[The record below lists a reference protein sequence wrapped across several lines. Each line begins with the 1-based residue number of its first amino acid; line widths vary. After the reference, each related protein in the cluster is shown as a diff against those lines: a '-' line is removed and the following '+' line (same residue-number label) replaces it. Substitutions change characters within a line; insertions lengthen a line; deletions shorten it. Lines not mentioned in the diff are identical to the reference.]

1 MSDKKIDHRR
11 FLSGVVAQTPFWQQ
25 FADTIS
31 EISDVHVVH
40 PRRRLQNIREPE
52 GLERQY
58 LVANLRQLGFDY
70 QSALL
75 TDDDYRRLMH
85 MWSLYLPENGTK
97 EFVNFLG
104 YIKRTR
110 FQIEQLWTKDYKN
123 FLEPYAVPE
132 GQKITEINTGYYP
145 SSHVRLYYDAE
156 QFPIQDFSDVYPL
169 FYKIAPIHLVLER
182 IIGSV
187 YSLPQDVTIV
197 AAGRA
202 ISHISGYADEMP
214 DPNGRWNFDL
224 GIAGNFVNH
233 VGAVCNAFDTE
244 GITRELSVVAAGR
257 IFNIIGGTVEIT
269 EGDLPWMPPVDGDFS
284 VAVTDLSDPRN
295 LTTNMVLGIV

>member
-1 MSDKKIDHRR
+1 MSDKKIDYRR
-11 FLSGVVAQTPFWQQ
+11 FLSGVVAGTPFWQQ
-25 FADTIS
+25 LADTIT
-31 EISDVHVVH
+31 EISDVHVVQ

-110 FQIEQLWTKDYKN
+110 FEIQQLWTKDYKS
-123 FLEPYAVPE
+123 FIESYAVPD
-132 GQKITEINTGYYP
+132 GQKITETNTGYYP

-156 QFPIQDFSDVYPL
+156 MFPIRDFSDVYPL

-182 IIGSV
+182 IVGSV

-197 AAGRA
+197 AAGYTSDRVTG
-202 ISHISGYADEMP
+202 IADEMP
-214 DPNGRWNFDL
+214 DPTGRFDI
-224 GIAGNFVNH
+224 GIGIGGNFVNH
-233 VGAVCNAFDTE
+233 VGAVCYAYDTE
-244 GITRELSVVAAGR
+244 GITRELSVVASGR
-257 IFNIIGGTVEIT
+257 VVNIIGGTVEIT
-269 EGDLPWMPPVDGDFS
+269 EDDLPWMPPVDGDFS
-284 VAVTDLSDPRN
+284 VAVTNLADPGN
-295 LTTNMVLGIV
+295 LTANLILGIV